1 MMRKTKPK
9 QVQASV
15 SKPKLTSPDLYV
27 VRDTDTLLAALVA
40 IERNEHR
47 TIVVTNKDNIV
58 VGVLSD
64 GDARMSII
72 DGRLLSTPVHRIMN
86 ADFIAVSPK
95 EHAKARKIMA
105 QGHIFVIPVVDVHGK
120 LLDVHTS
127 ERIGGPS

>member
-9 QVQASV
+9 QVQAPV

-27 VRDTDTLLAALVA
+27 VRDTDTLLTALVA

-64 GDARMSII
+64 GDARMSLI

-95 EHAKARKIMA
+95 EHAKARRIMA

-120 LLDVHTS
+120 LLAVHTS
-127 ERIGGPS
+127 E

>member
-1 MMRKTKPK
+1 MRKTKPK

>member
-1 MMRKTKPK
+1 MLRKTKPN
-9 QVQASV
+9 QVQAPA
-15 SKPKLTSPDLYV
+15 SKPKLTGSGLFV
-27 VRDTDTLLAALVA
+27 VRDMDTLLTALVA

-47 TIVVTNKDNIV
+47 TVVVTNKDNIV

-64 GDARMSII
+64 GDARMSLI

-95 EHAKARKIMA
+95 EHAKARKIIA

-120 LLDVHTS
+120 LLAVHTS
-127 ERIGGPS
+127 G

>member
-1 MMRKTKPK
+1 M
-9 QVQASV
+9 QAPA
-15 SKPKLTSPDLYV
+15 SKPKLTGSGLFV
-27 VRDTDTLLAALVA
+27 VRDMDTLLTALVA

-47 TIVVTNKDNIV
+47 TVVVTNKDNIV

-64 GDARMSII
+64 GDARMSLI

-95 EHAKARKIMA
+95 EHAKARNIMA

-120 LLDVHTS
+120 LLAVHTS
-127 ERIGGPS
+127 G